1 MASLRVRRMSAGAV
15 ISIFGLGF
23 FYLVGAV
30 PAGLA
35 AGLSAPVAAAIAWC
49 GYASGAAVMT
59 LVGEPV
65 RNWVAR
71 KLKIPVQHDPDK
83 LVWKVWSRF
92 GLPGLGLL
100 APVTIGP
107 QAGCVLAMALGEK
120 PWKAALALSLGAV
133 PWCAGFAIAFGQA
146 ARLVG

>member
-1 MASLRVRRMSAGAV
+1 MNPLAIVTV
-15 ISIFGLGF
+15 FGFGF

-30 PAGLA
+30 PAGMA
-35 AGLSAPVAAAIAWC
+35 AGLSAATSALIAWC
-49 GYASGAAVMT
+49 GYAAGACLMT

-71 KLKIPVQHDPDK
+71 KLKIPLERDPEK
-83 LVWKVWSRF
+83 FIWKVWSRF

-107 QAGCVLAMALGEK
+107 QSGCVLAIALGEK
-120 PWKAALALSLGAV
+120 PWKAALALSLGV
-133 PWCAGFAIAFGQA
+133 IPWCVGFAYAGAQVA
-146 ARLVG
+146 KGLG

>member
-1 MASLRVRRMSAGAV
+1 MNPLAIVTV
-15 ISIFGLGF
+15 FGFGF

-30 PAGLA
+30 PAGMA
-35 AGLSAPVAAAIAWC
+35 AGLSAATSALIAWC
-49 GYASGAAVMT
+49 GYAAGAWLMT

-71 KLKIPVQHDPDK
+71 KLKIPLERDPEK
-83 LVWKVWSRF
+83 FIWKVWSRF

-107 QAGCVLAMALGEK
+107 QSGCVLAIALGEK
-120 PWKAALALSLGAV
+120 PWKAALALSLGV
-133 PWCAGFAIAFGQA
+133 IPWCVGFAYAGAQVA
-146 ARLVG
+146 KGLG

>member
-1 MASLRVRRMSAGAV
+1 MNPGSIAT
-15 ISIFGLGF
+15 IFGFGF

-30 PAGLA
+30 PAGA
-35 AGLSAPVAAAIAWC
+35 AVGLSAPVSAFIAWC
-49 GYASGAAVMT
+49 GYATGAAVMT

-71 KLKIPVQHDPDK
+71 KLKIPVEHDPKK

-92 GLPGLGLL
+92 GLAGLGLL

-120 PWKAALALSLGAV
+120 PWKAALALSLGAI
-133 PWCAGFAIAFGQA
+133 PWCVGFALAFMQA
-146 ARLVG
+146 ARLVK

>member
-1 MASLRVRRMSAGAV
+1 MSPLAILTVLG
-15 ISIFGLGF
+15 FGF

-35 AGLSAPVAAAIAWC
+35 AGLSAPVSAFVGWC
-49 GYASGAAVMT
+49 GYSAGAFVMT
-59 LVGEPV
+59 LAGAPL

-71 KLKIPVQHDPDK
+71 KLKIPVEHDPEK

-120 PWKAALALSLGAV
+120 PWRAGLFLSLGAV
-133 PWCAGFAIAFGQA
+133 PWCAGFAIAVGQVA
-146 ARLVG
+146 KGLG

>member
-1 MASLRVRRMSAGAV
+1 MTPLAV
-15 ISIFGLGF
+15 VTVFGFGF

-30 PAGLA
+30 PGGMA
-35 AGLSAPVAAAIAWC
+35 AGLSAPVSAFIAWC
-49 GYASGAAVMT
+49 GYAAGAVIMT
-59 LVGEPV
+59 FAGEPL

-71 KLKIPVQHDPDK
+71 KLKIPLEHDPEK
-83 LVWKVWSRF
+83 LIWKIWSRF

-107 QAGCVLAMALGEK
+107 QAGCVLAIALGEK

-133 PWCAGFAIAFGQA
+133 PWCIGFAYAGAQVA
-146 ARLVG
+146 KGLN